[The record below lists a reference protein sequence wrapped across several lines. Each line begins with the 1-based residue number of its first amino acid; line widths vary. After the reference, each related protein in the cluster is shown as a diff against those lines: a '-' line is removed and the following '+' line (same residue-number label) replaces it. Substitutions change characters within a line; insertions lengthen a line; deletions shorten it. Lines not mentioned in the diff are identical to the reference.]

1 MIEDQEAYWEKIS
14 SKLHQEMNKK
24 ELADFDRLLL
34 NEEHLNEFNSVKQI
48 NERLNEVGYISA
60 GQGDQSWKKIERTIK
75 IRRFK
80 KMNTLLKYAAIIIL
94 AFGTGFVFRPSSKTE
109 MPAADIR
116 YSEIRVPFGQMSQVV
131 LSDGTK
137 IWLNSGT
144 TIRYPEQ
151 FAADSRSVT
160 INGEAYFEVAKM
172 AHKPFTVNSSDLK
185 IEVLGT
191 SFNISAYQEDQE
203 STVTLVEGKVNA
215 QSLDGKSMINLIPG
229 QLATKNKNNS
239 NIAIKTVDT
248 DFYKAWIEG
257 RIFFDDEPLGQIANK
272 LDRWFNVKITFDNE
286 SLKSHRFTGTILK
299 NKPVDQ
305 IMQALE
311 LLAPIKFKHEINAT
325 GKDKIIIYSKS

>member
-1 MIEDQEAYWEKIS
+1 MINDENTSWEQIA
-14 SKLHQEMNKK
+14 SKLHHEMNKK
-24 ELADFDRLLL
+24 ELAEFDRLLL
-34 NEEHLNEFNSVKQI
+34 TEKHLNEFNSVKQI
-48 NERLNEVGYISA
+48 NERLTEVGYISA

-80 KMNTLLKYAAIIIL
+80 KLNAMLKYAAIIIL
-94 AFGTGFVFRPSSKTE
+94 AFGTGLVFRPSSKIEKIAT
-109 MPAADIR
+109 DIR

-203 STVTLVEGKVNA
+203 SAVTLVEGKVNETLGELNKLVQKKSRA
-215 QSLDGKSMINLIPG
+215 SLETLEESYKESMRILG
-229 QLATKNKNNS
+229 
-239 NIAIKTVDT
+239 KTVD
-248 DFYKAWIEG
+248 KRQG
-257 RIFFDDEPLGQIANK
+257 
-272 LDRWFNVKITFDNE
+272 ITLTHQLL
-286 SLKSHRFTGTILK
+286 SLKEVIL
-299 NKPVDQ
+299 NKREASQDEFSSLKRDTK
-305 IMQALE
+305 AFLDKLRKE
-311 LLAPIKFKHEINAT
+311 LISCGLDFEFAGVLSQLIEENKQRLSAI
-325 GKDKIIIYSKS
+325 

>member
-1 MIEDQEAYWEKIS
+1 M
-14 SKLHQEMNKK
+14 
-24 ELADFDRLLL
+24 ADFDRLLL

-80 KMNTLLKYAAIIIL
+80 KMNTMLKYAAIIIL
-94 AFGTGFVFRPSSKTE
+94 AFATGFVFRPSSKTE
-109 MPAADIR
+109 KPAADIR

-272 LDRWFNVKITFDNE
+272 LDRWFNVKITFENE
-286 SLKSHRFTGTILK
+286 KLKSHRFTGTILK

>member
-1 MIEDQEAYWEKIS
+1 MINDENTSWEQIA
-14 SKLHQEMNKK
+14 SKLHHEMNKK
-24 ELADFDRLLL
+24 ELAEFDRLLL
-34 NEEHLNEFNSVKQI
+34 TEKHLNEFNSVKQI
-48 NERLNEVGYISA
+48 NERLTEVGYISA

-80 KMNTLLKYAAIIIL
+80 KLNAMLKYAAIIIL
-94 AFGTGFVFRPSSKTE
+94 AFGTGLVFRPSSKIEKIET
-109 MPAADIR
+109 DIR

-203 STVTLVEGKVNA
+203 SAVTLVEGKVNA

-239 NIAIKTVDT
+239 NIAIKEVDT
-248 DFYKAWIEG
+248 NFYKAWIEG

-286 SLKSHRFTGTILK
+286 KLKSHRFTGTILK

-325 GKDKIIIYSKS
+325 GKDRIIIYSKS